1 MWYACV
7 RARGLRALF
16 VFVCVCV
23 FWSSFFGGGR
33 WFVLHQTCFPLEV
46 LRPNNRLVCPLTRE
60 VQQLRLPTTPD
71 QHPGTHLPAKGATEL
86 SLGQDDLSLP

>member
-1 MWYACV
+1 MRCLSLCACV
-7 RARGLRALF
+7 YFGPLF
-16 VFVCVCV
+16 
-23 FWSSFFGGGR
+23 FWGGR
-33 WFVLHQTCFPLEV
+33 CFVLHQTCFPLEV

-71 QHPGTHLPAKGATEL
+71 QHPGTHLPAKGATAL

>member
-1 MWYACV
+1 MRCLSLCACV
-7 RARGLRALF
+7 YFGPLF
-16 VFVCVCV
+16 FL
-23 FWSSFFGGGR
+23 GK

-71 QHPGTHLPAKGATEL
+71 QHPGTHLPAKGATAL